1 MMTRSKKMY
10 HVVIDFEMNEILKE
24 FEAERKLS
32 SYEIIEIGA
41 VILNDNYEEISEYKT
56 YVKPQINEILP
67 QYVEFTGIT
76 NEMVLCSPVFC
87 EVLPLFIDWIYS
99 NCGDDYKIYSWSLS
113 DYHQIKN
120 ESKLKNYADDR
131 VSGMLSKWVD
141 FQKDFGKI
149 IGAKKRVS
157 LKDAVFYVGNDFEG
171 QMHDALCDARNTGLL
186 LKLSQN
192 KEEFQ
197 RILAPLIK
205 AYKPKENMTF
215 SMGDLFSN
223 IKISE

>member
-1 MMTRSKKMY
+1 MY

-24 FEAERKLS
+24 FEVERKIS

-41 VILNDNYEEISEYKT
+41 VILDDNYEEIAEYKT
-56 YVKPQINEILP
+56 YVKPEINEILP
-67 QYVEFTGIT
+67 PYVEITGIT
-76 NEMVLCSPVFC
+76 NETVADSRNFNQVIPEFV
-87 EVLPLFIDWIYS
+87 EWIYGVCES
-99 NCGDDYKIYSWSLS
+99 DYKIYSWSMS
-113 DYHQIKN
+113 DYHQLKN
-120 ESKLKNYADDR
+120 EVKLKSYKDER
-131 VSGMLSKWVD
+131 VDKMLTKWID

-192 KEEFQ
+192 KEEML

-215 SMGDLFSN
+215 SMSDLFSN
-223 IKISE
+223 IKIDE

>member
-1 MMTRSKKMY
+1 MY
-10 HVVIDFEMNEILKE
+10 HVVIDLEMNEILRE
-24 FEAERKLS
+24 FEAERKIS
-32 SYEIIEIGA
+32 SYETIEIGA
-41 VILNDNYEEISEYKT
+41 VILNEDYEEIAEYKT
-56 YVKPQINEILP
+56 YVKPEVNEILP
-67 QYVEFTGIT
+67 PYVEITGIT
-76 NEMVLCSPVFC
+76 NETVADSGNFAQVIP
-87 EVLPLFIDWIYS
+87 EFIDWIY
-99 NCGDDYKIYSWSLS
+99 NHCGSDYKIYSWSMS

-120 ESKLKNYADDR
+120 EAKLKLYNDAR
-131 VSGMLSKWVD
+131 IEEMLNKWID

-171 QMHDALCDARNTGLL
+171 KMHDALCDAKNTGLL

-192 KEEFQ
+192 REEMLS
-197 RILAPLIK
+197 ILAPLIK

-223 IKISE
+223 IKIDE

>member
-1 MMTRSKKMY
+1 MY

-24 FEAERKLS
+24 FEAERKIS
-32 SYEIIEIGA
+32 SYETIEIGA
-41 VILNDNYEEISEYKT
+41 VILNENYEEIAEYKT
-56 YVKPQINEILP
+56 YVKPEINEILP
-67 QYVEFTGIT
+67 PYVEITGIT
-76 NEMVLCSPVFC
+76 NETVADSRK
-87 EVLPLFIDWIYS
+87 FIQVIPEFVEWIYGI
-99 NCGDDYKIYSWSLS
+99 CGSDYKIYSWSMS
-113 DYHQIKN
+113 DYHQLKN
-120 ESKLKNYADDR
+120 EVKLKSYKDERINE
-131 VSGMLSKWVD
+131 MLNKWID

-192 KEEFQ
+192 REEMLS
-197 RILAPLIK
+197 ILAPLIK

-223 IKISE
+223 IKIDE